1 MNKKCNFCGRE
12 EYLNSKVQYIYNR
25 NGKFM
30 IVNNVPCE
38 QCTNCGERYYTIDVL
53 KTIEHDFESIYS
65 SKREIKNEILIPVEE
80 FAEIA

>member
-1 MNKKCNFCGRE
+1 
-12 EYLNSKVQYIYNR
+12 
-25 NGKFM
+25 M